1 MRGISPLVYFVAA
14 LTLAAN
20 QTRAGAA
27 PPAQTNPFFHAV
39 QVDGRWWLID
49 PDGHHFIS
57 KGVTTVQFAQ
67 DTIYGTNVSPYLET
81 NKAKYG
87 NPQAW
92 RKAVA
97 QRLIGWGFNTL
108 GAWSDNAVA
117 EITVGNRHL
126 AYAPIVDL
134 GAQFVGQKQ
143 KGDAW
148 LHGIFPDVFDPDFE
162 TSARQRAR
170 EVCTPLAGDVRVLGW
185 FTDNELRWGPDW
197 RGPDE
202 LLTMFL
208 DLPANVP
215 GKKAAV
221 DLMRERYGDVTKFNT
236 VWNTKFASW
245 DDLAHATSI
254 TPPVSSFDKLLTMF
268 LDLPENVPGK
278 KAAVDLMRERYGDVT
293 KFNTAW
299 NTKFASWDDLA
310 NATSTP
316 PPVVRQTIYKQNEEA
331 ERQTN
336 ESDPK
341 RAAFAADCETFLAR
355 LAERY
360 FRITSEAIK
369 AADPN
374 HMNLGCRFAYVPPHP
389 VVAAAAKYVDV
400 VSFNCYRPDPRETI
414 NRYAAFGKPLIIGEF
429 SFCSEDSGLPNS
441 RGAAPKVKTQ
451 ADRAAAFR
459 NYVTQALQNPNL
471 VGYHW
476 FEHCDEPKEGRFDG
490 ENSNYGVVNIQ
501 DEVYTELTQAM
512 TKINAQAEALHGG
525 TQ

>member
-1 MRGISPLVYFVAA
+1 MRMMTQLVYFMAA
-14 LTLAAN
+14 LTLIADQA
-20 QTRAGAA
+20 RAGGTPTAL
-27 PPAQTNPFFHAV
+27 PTPFFHAV
-39 QVDGRWWLID
+39 QVNGRWWLID
-49 PDGHHFIS
+49 PDGHRFIS

-67 DTIYGTNVSPYLET
+67 DTIHGTNVSPYLET

-87 NPQAW
+87 NPAAW

-97 QRLIGWGFNTL
+97 QQLIGWGFNTL
-108 GAWSDNAVA
+108 GAWSDNAVT
-117 EITVGNRHL
+117 EIIVSNRHL

-143 KGDAW
+143 KGQAW

-170 EVCTPLAGDVRVLGW
+170 EVCTPLASDRWVLGW

-208 DLPANVP
+208 NEPATVP

-221 DLMRERYGDVTKFNT
+221 GLLQERYHDVTKFNA
-236 VWNTKFASW
+236 VWNTKFATWEDVMS
-245 DDLAHATSI
+245 ATSI
-254 TPPVSSFDKLLTMF
+254 
-268 LDLPENVPGK
+268 
-278 KAAVDLMRERYGDVT
+278 A
-293 KFNTAW
+293 
-299 NTKFASWDDLA
+299 
-310 NATSTP
+310 
-316 PPVVRQTIYKQNEEA
+316 PPVVRAAIYKQNEET
-331 ERQTN
+331 ERQAN
-336 ESDPK
+336 EVDPK
-341 RAAFAADCETFLAR
+341 RAAFVADCDAFLSR
-355 LAERY
+355 LADRY
-360 FRITSEAIK
+360 FRVTNEAIK

-374 HMNLGCRFAYVPPHP
+374 HMNFGARFAYFPPKP

-400 VSFNCYRPDPRETI
+400 VSFNCYQTDPRGTVE
-414 NRYAAFGKPLIIGEF
+414 RYAAFGKPLIIGEF
-429 SFCSEDSGLPNS
+429 SFRSEDSGLPNT
-441 RGAAPKVKTQ
+441 RGAGPRVKTQ
-451 ADRAAAFR
+451 EERAAAFR

-490 ENSNYGVVNIQ
+490 ENSNYGVVNIH

-512 TKINAQAEALHGG
+512 TDINVQAEALHEGK
-525 TQ
+525 Q